1 MRFTYVESFLAY
13 DVSQISNQHLTDFK
27 QLAMQAIKNMKPYTK
42 QRQNKIHADLLNKI
56 TKIIGF
62 DAFFKKFLT
71 CQTQHVALQTYLHI
85 LQVYLDVTYIFSFIF
100 SILVHKYLYVS
111 HLYAI
116 LRKQWQV
123 PKTLKQGIMIRIR

>member
-56 TKIIGF
+56 TKIIEF
-62 DAFFKKFLT
+62 DAFSKKFLT
-71 CQTQHVALQTYLHI
+71 CQT
-85 LQVYLDVTYIFSFIF
+85 
-100 SILVHKYLYVS
+100 
-111 HLYAI
+111 
-116 LRKQWQV
+116 
-123 PKTLKQGIMIRIR
+123 